1 MIKQR
6 VGCIFVKVWNCL
18 IYAIGGRTDGHC
30 ERYDVNLN
38 RWAPIAIH
46 PEPMELANYRGVN
59 ALDTYIYIIGHRVNG
74 FVQIQRLD
82 ISMQEND
89 IMSLN

>member
-1 MIKQR
+1 
-6 VGCIFVKVWNCL
+6 
-18 IYAIGGRTDGHC
+18 
-30 ERYDVNLN
+30 
-38 RWAPIAIH
+38 
-46 PEPMELANYRGVN
+46 MELANYRGVN

-89 IMSLN
+89 IMNIN